1 MPPVVSE
8 SVWGSKWTLH
18 SGRPLTKHGEEES
31 IATNEGTE
39 GGKRFPAGVTE
50 CFFVL
55 KDIGVFLMDDNT
67 SVTPVIRLVFNK
79 ELVPLMLNTHSF
91 ILYCGQVDAHVMLLS
106 TLEPFPCPGRGKVTV
121 LP

>member
-1 MPPVVSE
+1 M
-8 SVWGSKWTLH
+8 GKRT
-18 SGRPLTKHGEEES
+18 GNRFGIRPEHGV
-31 IATNEGTE
+31 E
-39 GGKRFPAGVTE
+39 GGVTRYQVTQTLQALLPSITE
-50 CFFVL
+50 SFFVL